1 MVEEKKPK
9 LGTEAGAAA
18 KSAAAAARWMQPAEQ
33 FKLLPVG
40 EGQLAAVR
48 QSLAADVRSIT
59 ETVRALTVG
68 VPLAEEKG
76 RKLMPQH
83 HLALSAALNREAFPT
98 VELSLE
104 QALSYLRREARC
116 LPAEAPRGY
125 VLVTYQNQPLVFA
138 DKRGTRAN
146 NLCPQECLIRN

>member
-1 MVEEKKPK
+1 M
-9 LGTEAGAAA
+9 
-18 KSAAAAARWMQPAEQ
+18 
-33 FKLLPVG
+33 PVG

-76 RKLMPQH
+76 RKLIPQH

-104 QALSYLRREARC
+104 QALSYLRREALC

-125 VLVTYQNQPLVFA
+125 VLVTYQNHPL
-138 DKRGTRAN
+138 GLPIISERA
-146 NLCPQECLIRN
+146 PTISIRRSGAYATDSHTFSSAQVHFFVPNELRLRISPCSTPSAQKKL